1 MKVAIIDSGINREFV
16 DFKNC
21 TINVINMIDHNNAD
35 LLGHGTATCA
45 QIVQYQG
52 IGDYLILKI
61 FTSSERTT
69 LLNLIKALEICKEY
83 DDIKLINLS
92 LAFEIIDDQI
102 VKYLKTIV
110 QELMEQGKIIIC
122 SKANKRS
129 CSYLSCLSNVIG
141 VELKYT
147 PKSDREYFVFDSTN
161 FNCLYFS
168 PIKLMPCKNNN
179 YTYYYGNSAATAM
192 LTGNLMRYTDGN
204 RKSVLEFL
212 NNNNIE
218 DLKIRKKVSQYFCEE
233 CVYKYIDDLLQG
245 THKDIFRKYK
255 SLQQCFSIDESIEL
269 LKKIEDDF
277 EIKLKYSEFT
287 SFDFTHLQNFVKRL
301 NTSVIY

>member
-1 MKVAIIDSGINREFV
+1 
-16 DFKNC
+16 
-21 TINVINMIDHNNAD
+21 
-35 LLGHGTATCA
+35 
-45 QIVQYQG
+45 
-52 IGDYLILKI
+52 
-61 FTSSERTT
+61 
-69 LLNLIKALEICKEY
+69 
-83 DDIKLINLS
+83 
-92 LAFEIIDDQI
+92 
-102 VKYLKTIV
+102 
-110 QELMEQGKIIIC
+110 
-122 SKANKRS
+122 
-129 CSYLSCLSNVIG
+129 
-141 VELKYT
+141 
-147 PKSDREYFVFDSTN
+147 
-161 FNCLYFS
+161 
-168 PIKLMPCKNNN
+168 
-179 YTYYYGNSAATAM
+179 M